1 MHVESIRSTQDV
13 YKNSVVTTLYTTVI
27 DEKTHK
33 RTIEVTTH
41 EITLYTRN
49 GSEHTSNSNKH
60 TVDLYV

>member
-13 YKNSVVTTLYTTVI
+13 YKNSIVTTLYTTVI

-41 EITLYTRN
+41 EITLYDRKGTTTT
-49 GSEHTSNSNKH
+49 HSNRHS
-60 TVDLYV
+60 VDLYV